1 MGTMARR
8 NSLIPLLVLLL
19 TAACSRPQG
28 DHRFISTET
37 ARGNGGAF
45 VFEMES
51 EDSAAVFTTTLAA
64 RIVASR
70 IPEKTLEFDIHLTPP
85 DGQTSIER
93 HTFPLTEE
101 PGVRISLGAGSVT
114 DYEWPWREIRT
125 GGHPVGTWTVRI
137 TPSDPARL
145 EALSGV
151 GFSYQAKT
159 WEKAN

>member
-8 NSLIPLLVLLL
+8 NSLIPLLLLLL
-19 TAACSRPQG
+19 TAACGRPQG

-37 ARGNGGAF
+37 ARQNGGTF
-45 VFEMES
+45 VFQLES

-64 RIVASR
+64 RIVASQ
-70 IPEKTLEFDIHLTPP
+70 IPENTLEFDIHLTPP
-85 DGQTSIER
+85 DGQTTIER
-93 HTFPLTEE
+93 HTFPLTEK

-114 DYEWPWREIRT
+114 DFEWPWREIRT
-125 GGHPVGTWTVRI
+125 GGHPTGTWTVSI
-137 TPSDPARL
+137 IPSNPARL
-145 EALSGV
+145 DALSGV

>member
-1 MGTMARR
+1 MGTMVRR
-8 NSLIPLLVLLL
+8 NSLILLLVLLL

-159 WEKAN
+159 WEKVN

>member
-1 MGTMARR
+1 MVRR

-19 TAACSRPQG
+19 TAACGRPQG

-101 PGVRISLGAGSVT
+101 PGVRISLGAGSTLTFDLAVNRYI
-114 DYEWPWREIRT
+114 DVVSCGSRCHSLVAT
-125 GGHPVGTWTVRI
+125 GQ
-137 TPSDPARL
+137 ARPD
-145 EALSGV
+145 A
-151 GFSYQAKT
+151 
-159 WEKAN
+159 

>member
-1 MGTMARR
+1 MGTMVRR

-101 PGVRISLGAGSVT
+101 PGVRISLGSGSVT

>member
-1 MGTMARR
+1 MGTMVRR

-19 TAACSRPQG
+19 TAACGRPQG

-114 DYEWPWREIRT
+114 DYEWHWREIRT

>member
-1 MGTMARR
+1 MGTMVRR

-125 GGHPVGTWTVRI
+125 GAHPVGTWTVRI

>member
-1 MGTMARR
+1 MGTMVRR

-51 EDSAAVFTTTLAA
+51 EDSAAVLTTTLAA

>member
-1 MGTMARR
+1 MVRR
-8 NSLIPLLVLLL
+8 SSLIPLLVLLL

>member
-1 MGTMARR
+1 MRR

>member
-1 MGTMARR
+1 MVRR

>member
-1 MGTMARR
+1 MGTMVRR

-125 GGHPVGTWTVRI
+125 GGHPAGTWTVRI

-159 WEKAN
+159 WEKAI

>member
-1 MGTMARR
+1 MGTMVRR

-85 DGQTSIER
+85 DGQTFIER

>member
-1 MGTMARR
+1 MGTMVRR

>member
-1 MGTMARR
+1 MGTMVRR

-125 GGHPVGTWTVRI
+125 GGHITGKTRENGTR
-137 TPSDPARL
+137 
-145 EALSGV
+145 
-151 GFSYQAKT
+151 
-159 WEKAN
+159 

>member
-1 MGTMARR
+1 MGTMVRR

-37 ARGNGGAF
+37 ARGNGGTF

-125 GGHPVGTWTVRI
+125 GGHPGGTWTVRI

>member
-1 MGTMARR
+1 METMVRR

>member
-1 MGTMARR
+1 METMVRR

-19 TAACSRPQG
+19 TAACGRPQG

>member
-1 MGTMARR
+1 MGTMVRR
-8 NSLIPLLVLLL
+8 NSLIPLLILLL

-28 DHRFISTET
+28 DHRFLSTET

-93 HTFPLTEE
+93 HAFPLTEE

>member
-1 MGTMARR
+1 MGTMVRR

-19 TAACSRPQG
+19 TAACSRPLG

>member
-1 MGTMARR
+1 MGTMVRR

-19 TAACSRPQG
+19 TAACGRPQG

>member
-1 MGTMARR
+1 MGTMVRR

-93 HTFPLTEE
+93 RTFPLTEE
-101 PGVRISLGAGSVT
+101 PVT
-114 DYEWPWREIRT
+114 FKMLYDVVAEVSYAIRE
-125 GGHPVGTWTVRI
+125 
-137 TPSDPARL
+137 A
-145 EALSGV
+145 EANA
-151 GFSYQAKT
+151 SYS
-159 WEKAN
+159 NYDGR

>member
-1 MGTMARR
+1 MGTMVRR

-37 ARGNGGAF
+37 ARGNGGTF

-93 HTFPLTEE
+93 RTFPLTEE

-125 GGHPVGTWTVRI
+125 GGHPAGTWTVRI

>member
-1 MGTMARR
+1 M
-8 NSLIPLLVLLL
+8 

>member
-1 MGTMARR
+1 MGTMVRR

-19 TAACSRPQG
+19 TTACSRPQG

>member
-1 MGTMARR
+1 MGTMVRR

-19 TAACSRPQG
+19 TTACSRPQG

-37 ARGNGGAF
+37 ARGNGEAF